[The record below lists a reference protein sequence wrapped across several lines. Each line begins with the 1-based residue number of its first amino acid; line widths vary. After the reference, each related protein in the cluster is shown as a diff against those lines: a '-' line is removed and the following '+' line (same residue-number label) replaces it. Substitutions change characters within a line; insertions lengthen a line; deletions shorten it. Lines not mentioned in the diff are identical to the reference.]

1 MAACHRGTEKALSP
15 VVIASVPMGE
25 TAAMRTAETIPEALL
40 APAEAALTWINQE
53 RRQRFELTG
62 LVDVEDVNVAE
73 PFEMGLVLC
82 DGERCAREQVR
93 VVPKGEAYD
102 FELVQQA
109 AAEIPPLLD
118 PPVGI
123 RSHWLQSQLE
133 KHEFVLLL
141 FYRGLW

>member
-1 MAACHRGTEKALSP
+1 
-15 VVIASVPMGE
+15 
-25 TAAMRTAETIPEALL
+25 MRTAETIPEALR
-40 APAEAALTWINQE
+40 APAAAALAWINEEQ
-53 RRQRFELTG
+53 RRRFELTG
-62 LVDVEDVNVAE
+62 LVDVEEVNVAG

-82 DGERCAREQVR
+82 DGEVCAREQVR

-109 AAEIPPLLD
+109 EAEIPPLLD
-118 PPVGI
+118 PPAGI
-123 RSHWLQSQLE
+123 RANWLQSQLE